1 MRGATVA
8 VDVGGT
14 FTDVTLLTE
23 SGQAFSTKV
32 PSDHEHPERAVSDGV
47 VRVLQLASLAPARV
61 VRIMHA
67 TTLATNCVLE
77 QNGPTVALITTLGFR
92 HVLEI
97 GRHDG
102 PRRTSML
109 TWRKPARPIAPSNVF
124 EVKERTAFD
133 GSVLVPLDESSC
145 RRLGRM
151 LRERGITSIA
161 ISFIHAYASPA
172 HEERAAALI
181 AAEHPEAS
189 ISLSSQILPSLR
201 EYERTL
207 TTALNAYVMPSI
219 ERYFRDVGQ
228 ALERRGVAA
237 RSFVMQSNGGHVS
250 VAEARRR
257 PITLVLSGPA
267 ASATAAADLARR
279 SRLHRAISVDMGGT
293 STDVCVLHGGEPE
306 STDEAQVGPWP
317 FALPS
322 VDVHTIGAGGG
333 SIARVA
339 RDGSITVGPDSAGA
353 DPGPACYGSGGTM
366 PTVTDANL
374 VLGRLPE
381 VLAGGGIKLDL
392 EAARAAIGRHI
403 AGPLGLEI
411 EAGAA
416 GVIDVVNNNTVGAI
430 RVLTTQRGRDPRGY
444 TLIAAGGAGPL
455 HAAEVGQLLGCARIL
470 VPPAPGVHSTL
481 GLLGSPLRRVFLATH
496 IDLFHD
502 CDPASVEAIFARI
515 DAEAQVWFEAEGI
528 TLRARRTKRYAVVHF
543 VDQVGE
549 ILVEWKGLS
558 ALEASLHRAH
568 RELFGYVPDQRPGE
582 MLAIRLVAT
591 AAARPLSVAVTVSS
605 GVRSERPRRLY
616 ISRSAGFDD
625 AAVYDRSTLAVGSTF
640 EGPAI
645 VEQMDSTTYVPP
657 QFRCSQDGHGN
668 LILVRS
674 PNASG

>member
-1 MRGATVA
+1 MRGAAVA

-32 PSDHEHPERAVSDGV
+32 QSDRERPERAVSDGV
-47 VRVLQLASLAPARV
+47 MRVLEQASVSPARV
-61 VRIMHA
+61 TRIMHA

-77 QNGPTVALITTLGFR
+77 QSGPTVALITTLGFR

-109 TWRKPARPIAPSNVF
+109 TWKKPPRPVSPSNVF
-124 EVKERTAFD
+124 EIKERTGYD
-133 GSVLVPLDESSC
+133 GSVLVPLDESSS
-145 RRLGRM
+145 RRLGSL

-161 ISFIHAYASPA
+161 ISFINAYASSG

-189 ISLSSQILPSLR
+189 ISLSSQVLPSLR

-207 TTALNAYVMPSI
+207 ATALNAYVMPSI
-219 ERYFRDVGQ
+219 DRYFRDVGE
-228 ALERRGVAA
+228 ALDRLGVAA
-237 RSFVMQSNGGHVS
+237 RSFVMQSNGGHIS
-250 VAEARRR
+250 AAEARQR

-279 SRLHRAISVDMGGT
+279 SRLNRAISVDMGGT

-322 VDVHTIGAGGG
+322 VDIHTIGAGGG

-353 DPGPACYGSGGTM
+353 DPGPVCYGSGGTM

-374 VLGRLPE
+374 VLGRLPAL
-381 VLAGGGIKLDL
+381 LAGGGIKLDL
-392 EAARAAIGRHI
+392 EAAQAAIEKYI
-403 AGPLGLEI
+403 ATPLGLDI
-411 EAGAA
+411 EAAAA
-416 GVIDVVNNNTVGAI
+416 GVIEVVNSNMVGAI
-430 RVLTTQRGRDPRGY
+430 RLLTTQRGRDPRDY
-444 TLIAAGGAGPL
+444 ALIAAGGAGPL
-455 HAAEVGQLLGCARIL
+455 HAAEVGHLLGCSRIL
-470 VPPAPGVHSTL
+470 LPPAPGVHSTL

-496 IDLFHD
+496 VALFRD
-502 CDPASVEAIFARI
+502 CDPAAVEAILARL
-515 DAEAQVWFEAEGI
+515 DADAQAWFEAEGVR
-528 TLRARRTKRYAVVHF
+528 LSARRTARYAVVHF

-549 ILVEWKGLS
+549 ILVEWKGVS
-558 ALEASLHRAH
+558 ALEPSLHRAH
-568 RELFGYVPDQRPGE
+568 RDLFGYVPDQQSGE
-582 MLAIRLVAT
+582 MLGLRLVAT
-591 AAARPLSVAVTVSS
+591 AAARPPAAAVTVSS
-605 GVRSERPRRLY
+605 ATESEKQRRVY
-616 ISRSAGFDD
+616 VSRTAGFHD
-625 AAVYDRSTLAVGSTF
+625 AAVYDRPGLTVGSTF

-668 LILVRS
+668 LILVRRQS
-674 PNASG
+674 ASR